1 MKSNLAILFIVILT
15 SCEGVMNQ
23 STSNFEQRPYQEIS
37 KVLIIKDFNAV
48 SIASASTANIT
59 NGAFEVIVT
68 GDAIDVED
76 LQLNISNGKLSY
88 TFLPKRIRRFGLKF
102 IIKAPAI
109 NNVEVSG
116 ASKVVLSM
124 FNNQQLLANVSGA
137 SSLDAFDVN
146 AQSVDIDV
154 SGASTAKVNVQRTLT
169 AKVSGASQLIYR
181 GSPTLKTDLSG
192 SSTIKQD

>member
-1 MKSNLAILFIVILT
+1 MKLNLAILFIVTLT
-15 SCEGVMNQ
+15 SCVGVMNQ
-23 STSNFEQRPYQEIS
+23 STLNFEQRPYNEIN

-48 SIASASTANIT
+48 SITSASTANIT

-76 LQLNISNGKLSY
+76 LQLSVSNGKLNY
-88 TFLPKRIRRFGLKF
+88 AFLKKPIQRFGLKF
-102 IIKAPAI
+102 LIKAPAI
-109 NNVEVSG
+109 SNVEVSG
-116 ASKVVLSM
+116 ASKVVIGL

-146 AQSVDIDV
+146 AQSVDIEV